1 MLANKCK
8 IFFPISRLYIPTVST
23 ETRPKH
29 ERNMTETGPKQD
41 QNRTEMGP
49 KQDQNRTK
57 YKKDMIGHNMNQLV
71 QFKCFLNPK
80 QK

>member
-1 MLANKCK
+1 M
-8 IFFPISRLYIPTVST
+8 T
-23 ETRPKH
+23 ETGPKQDQN
-29 ERNMTETGPKQD
+29 RTETGPKQD

>member
-1 MLANKCK
+1 
-8 IFFPISRLYIPTVST
+8 
-23 ETRPKH
+23 
-29 ERNMTETGPKQD
+29 MTETGPKQD
-41 QNRTEMGP
+41 QNRTEMGQ

-57 YKKDMIGHNMNQLV
+57 HKKDMIGHNMNQLV